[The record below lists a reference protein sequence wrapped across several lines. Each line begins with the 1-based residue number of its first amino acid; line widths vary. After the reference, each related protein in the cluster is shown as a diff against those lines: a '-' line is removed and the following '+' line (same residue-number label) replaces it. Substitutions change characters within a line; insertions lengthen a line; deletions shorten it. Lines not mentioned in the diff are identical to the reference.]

1 MRTWTRRA
9 AVALAASMAALL
21 VPGVGVAAP
30 PGPVAGDSALG
41 PGFLWGVAESGFQ
54 SEGHAPGGAVPGSG
68 SLNSGSLDPVVP
80 HRDSPGNDA
89 PDSNWVRYIEN
100 HPEYDRYQSSIDFYN
115 RYAADIDL
123 AKALGVKV
131 FRIGIEWARLQPT
144 SRLEWDADGFRFYD
158 KVIAKII
165 NSGMRPMLTLDHWV
179 YPGWAYD
186 GAFHGLHSDTPDT
199 GWDNPEMLDA
209 WLTNMRKVVDRYAPR
224 NPLWVTINEPVAYIM
239 HEVRNNAT
247 NQQRM
252 EDKVAD
258 AHNQI
263 YDYIHRQRPDAQVT
277 SNIGYVAGID
287 DQVNGPLFAKIR
299 DRLDY
304 IGVDYYFAFEPPMS
318 SPPATVRSIAAVGA
332 PGMWNLPIRT
342 EGIYY
347 AVKRYSDMFPQE
359 PGKPR
364 MPIYVVENG
373 MPTEN
378 ANSDD
383 GNLPGTGNYNRSDHL
398 RDTVYWLQRAKADGV
413 NLIGYNYWS
422 ITDNYEWGSYSPRF
436 GLYTVNVRDDP
447 KLERHPTKAVAT
459 YTETIAAGG
468 VPADYRPTRPPSGCA
483 VVDPTPG
490 CVDLAVP

>member
-21 VPGVGVAAP
+21 VPGMGVAQPEPTAGVAA
-30 PGPVAGDSALG
+30 LG
-41 PGFLWGVAESGFQ
+41 PDFLWGVAASGFQ
-54 SEGHAPGGAVPGSG
+54 SEGHAPGNGGPGSV
-68 SLNSGSLDPVVP
+68 SA
-80 HRDSPGNDA
+80 HRVSAGNDA
-89 PDSNWVRYIEN
+89 PDSNWVRYIER
-100 HPEYDRYQSSIDFYN
+100 HPEFDRYQSAIDFYN

-123 AKALGVKV
+123 AKSLGVKV

-158 KVIAKII
+158 AVIAKIVKA
-165 NSGMRPMLTLDHWV
+165 GMRPMLTLDHWV

-186 GAFHGLHSDTPDT
+186 GAFRGKHSDSPDT
-199 GWDNPEMLDA
+199 GWDNPEMVEA
-209 WLTNMRKVVDRYAPR
+209 WLANMRKVVDRYAPR

-247 NQQRM
+247 NQGRM
-252 EDKVAD
+252 EDLVAE
-258 AHNQI
+258 AHNKI
-263 YDYIHRQRPDAQVT
+263 YDYIHQVRPDAQVT

-287 DQVNGPLFAKIR
+287 DQVNGALFAKIA
-299 DRLDY
+299 DHLDY
-304 IGVDYYFAFEPPMS
+304 IGVDYYFAYEPPAS
-318 SPPATVRSIAAVGA
+318 TPPATVRSIAAIGS

-347 AVKRYSDMFPQE
+347 AVKRYAE
-359 PGKPR
+359 EARKVGKPD

-373 MPTEN
+373 MPTED

-383 GNLPGTGNYNRSDHL
+383 GNTPGTGNYNRSDHL

-422 ITDNYEWGSYSPRF
+422 ITDNYEWGSYRPRF
-436 GLYTVNVRDDP
+436 GLYTVDVLSDP
-447 KLERHPTKAVAT
+447 TLQRRPTKAVAT
-459 YTETIAAGG
+459 YTETIAGGG
-468 VPADYRPTRPPSGCA
+468 VSPDYRPTRAPSGCD

-490 CVDLAVP
+490 CVDVAAP